1 MSKSSV
7 LRIVMAAACLAAVWM
22 LGKRE
27 SALAGL
33 PPIVIPAQDDGGI
46 GDTSSCPCF
55 NLEVLDAVPWS
66 AQAAEGPNCKAGSP
80 LWSIASPPTG
90 IVNAASVH
98 TDLST
103 CVLVIEFGP
112 AAGAFRADL
121 NLTSA
126 EQQRCIEIIEAAQ
139 AALDCLPQE
148 SSRD

>member
-7 LRIVMAAACLAAVWM
+7 LRMAMAAICLAVVWM

-27 SALAGL
+27 SALADL
-33 PPIVIPAQDDGGI
+33 QPNVLSIHADSGI
-46 GDTSSCPCF
+46 GDASSCPCF
-55 NLEVLDAVPWS
+55 NLEVLEAVRWS
-66 AQAAEGPNCKAGSP
+66 AQAAGGPNCKAGSP

-112 AAGAFRADL
+112 AAGAFKADL
-121 NLTSA
+121 NLTTG

-139 AALDCLPQE
+139 AALDCLP
-148 SSRD
+148 

>member
-7 LRIVMAAACLAAVWM
+7 LLIVMTAACLAVVWM
-22 LGKRE
+22 LGKRQ
-27 SALAGL
+27 SALADLQPNILSARG
-33 PPIVIPAQDDGGI
+33 DSGI
-46 GDTSSCPCF
+46 SDTSSCPCF
-55 NLEVLDAVPWS
+55 NLEILEAVQWS
-66 AQAAEGPNCKAGSP
+66 AQAPDGPNCKAGSP

-121 NLTSA
+121 NLTA
-126 EQQRCIEIIEAAQ
+126 DEQQRCIEIIEAAQ
-139 AALDCLPQE
+139 TALDCLP
-148 SSRD
+148 